1 MEIVANITSKG
12 QVTIPKKI
20 RDLLG
25 TNMVRFKV
33 AGKQVIL
40 EPVKDV
46 GGIFRKYLKKPISYK
61 QEREIAWQK
70 VADEYR
76 DLS

>member
-1 MEIVANITSKG
+1 MEVLVKITSKG

-25 TNMVRFKV
+25 TDVVRFKV
-33 AGKQVIL
+33 IEKQVIL
-40 EPVKDV
+40 EPVRDV
-46 GGIFRKYLKKPISYK
+46 GGIFRKYVKKSISYK